1 MIYLLLLVIFC
12 LFSALMWFWLRVRN
26 LKSDFETELKRR
38 VDREIDLEAKALRA
52 QMNPHFLFNS
62 LNSIRLFV
70 LRNDHEKAQDYIS
83 KFSRLLRMILN
94 NSRRESIRVYDEIQS
109 LKLYLEFERLRFDR
123 DFDFNISISGQDVLD
138 FQIPPMII
146 QPFVE
151 NAIWH
156 GLMPRKDAKGEINV
170 SFKLESAKLLIEVQ
184 DNGIGRRKKKPGKSL
199 PVVQEGSVGLKIT
212 KDRLQSLSRKSG
224 RLNDFEI
231 VDLFDEKDRS
241 SGTLVKLYFET
252 NDSPL

>member
-1 MIYLLLLVIFC
+1 MIYLLLLIIFC
-12 LFSALMWFWLRVRN
+12 LLIAVTSFWMRVRS
-26 LKSDFETELKRR
+26 LKARFETELKRR
-38 VDREIDLEAKALRA
+38 VDREMNLEAKALRA

-156 GLMPRKDAKGEINV
+156 GLMPRKDTAGEINV
-170 SFKLESAKLLIEVQ
+170 SFRLESAKLLIEVR
-184 DNGIGRRKKKPGKSL
+184 DNGVGRQRKKPGRSL
-199 PVVQEGSVGLKIT
+199 PVVKKGSVGLKIT
-212 KDRLQSLSRKSG
+212 KDRLRSLSRKSG
-224 RLNDFEI
+224 KLNDFEL
-231 VDLFDEKDRS
+231 VDLFDEKGRS
-241 SGTLVKLYFET
+241 SGTLVKLYFQT
-252 NDSPL
+252 NDNPL